1 MPGVATM
8 DPARPPDGMEG
19 QDMQRAVAVVVGGGV
34 VGASAAWHLAR
45 DGVETILIDRQDR
58 GHATAAGAGI
68 LSPGTSLRPVPD
80 YYPFAAA
87 AVRYYPELIQSLVEV
102 GETGT
107 RYEVVGKLILAFTD
121 EEADA
126 IPDQLTLFERRRAS
140 GMPGLADVS
149 VIERLQAQSLFPG
162 LGDVRAAVHVP
173 EAARVD
179 GDHLRKALVAAAKH
193 HGATVRS
200 GDVALNLEADAIRG
214 VLVDGEP
221 IAADAV
227 IVAAGAWTDQL
238 LAPLGFSTGVEPQRG
253 QIMHLTM
260 PGVDTSRWPILG
272 GSGDQYILTF
282 GPNRVV
288 MGATRET
295 GSGFDVRMT
304 AGGVR
309 AVLDHALRVAPG
321 LATGTVQEV
330 RIGLRPV
337 SPDGLP
343 FLGPLPGYDNV
354 FLATGHGPTGLQL
367 GPYSGKVAARLVTGG
382 PVESDLAPFAVD
394 RGAAT
399 STIPA

>member
-1 MPGVATM
+1 
-8 DPARPPDGMEG
+8 
-19 QDMQRAVAVVVGGGV
+19 MQRVVVVGGGV

-45 DGVETILIDRQDR
+45 SGVETILIDRHDR
-58 GHATAAGAGI
+58 GQATAAGAGI
-68 LSPGTSLRPVPD
+68 LSPGTSLRPLPD
-80 YYPFAAA
+80 YYPFAAD
-87 AVRYYPELIQSLVEV
+87 AVRYYPELIQSLAEA

-121 EEADA
+121 EEVDA
-126 IPDQLTLFERRRAS
+126 IPNQLALFEQRRAS
-140 GMPGLADVS
+140 GMPGLS
-149 VIERLQAQSLFPG
+149 NIGVIQRLQAQSLFPG
-162 LGDVRAAVHVP
+162 LGDVQAAIHVP

-179 GDHLRKALVAAAKH
+179 GDHLRKALVAAAKR

-200 GDVALNLEADAIRG
+200 GDVTLDSRGDTIHG
-214 VLVDGEP
+214 VLADGEP
-221 IAADAV
+221 IVADAV
-227 IVAAGAWTDQL
+227 ILAAGAWTDHL
-238 LAPLGFSTGVEPQRG
+238 LAPLGCSIGVEPQRG

-260 PGVDTSRWPILG
+260 PDVDTSRWPILG

-304 AGGVR
+304 AGGLR

-354 FLATGHGPTGLQL
+354 VLATGHGPTGLQL
-367 GPYSGKVAARLVTGG
+367 GPYSGKAAARLVTGE
-382 PVESDLAPFAVD
+382 PVESDLGPFAVD
-394 RGAAT
+394 RGAAP
-399 STIPA
+399 SAIPA

>member
-1 MPGVATM
+1 
-8 DPARPPDGMEG
+8 
-19 QDMQRAVAVVVGGGV
+19 MQRVVVVGGGV

-45 DGVETILIDRQDR
+45 DGIETILIDRHDPGQ
-58 GHATAAGAGI
+58 ATAAGAGI
-68 LSPGTSLRPVPD
+68 LSPGTSLRPLPD
-80 YYPFAAA
+80 YYPFAAD
-87 AVRYYPELIQSLVEV
+87 AVRYYPELIRSLAEV

-107 RYEVVGKLILAFTD
+107 GYDVVGKLILAYTD
-121 EEADA
+121 EEVDA
-126 IPDQLTLFERRRAS
+126 IPDQLALFEQRRAS
-140 GMPGLADVS
+140 KMPGLANIS

-162 LGDVRAAVHVP
+162 LGDVQAAIYVP

-179 GDHLRKALVAAAKH
+179 GDHLRQALVAAAKR

-200 GDVALNLEADAIRG
+200 GNVALDHEADAIRG
-214 VLVDGEP
+214 VVVDGEP
-221 IAADAV
+221 IVADAV
-227 IVAAGAWTDQL
+227 ILAAGAWTDHL
-238 LAPLGFSTGVEPQRG
+238 LAPLGRSTGVEPQRG

-260 PGVDTSRWPILG
+260 PDVDTSRWPILG

-304 AGGVR
+304 AGGLR

-354 FLATGHGPTGLQL
+354 VLATGHGPTGLQL
-367 GPYSGKVAARLVTGG
+367 GPYSGKVAARLVTGE
-382 PVESDLAPFAVD
+382 PVESDLGPFAVD
-394 RGAAT
+394 RAAAT